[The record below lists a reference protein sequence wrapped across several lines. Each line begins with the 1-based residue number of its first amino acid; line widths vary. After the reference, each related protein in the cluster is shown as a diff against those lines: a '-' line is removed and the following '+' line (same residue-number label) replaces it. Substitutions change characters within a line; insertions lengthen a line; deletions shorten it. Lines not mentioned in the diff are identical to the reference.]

1 MERDFT
7 YIADIVEGVV
17 RLIDIPAKPDS
28 EWDGNNPDPS
38 SSLAPY
44 RLYNIGNNSPVLLED
59 FISIIES
66 ATGLKA
72 KKEYLPIQP
81 GDVEAT
87 FADIDALYDAIK
99 YKPKTSI
106 KEGIG
111 YFIDWYREYYFKDL

>member
-1 MERDFT
+1 M
-7 YIADIVEGVV
+7 
-17 RLIDIPAKPDS
+17 
-28 EWDGNNPDPS
+28 
-38 SSLAPY
+38 
-44 RLYNIGNNSPVLLED
+44 
-59 FISIIES
+59 
-66 ATGLKA
+66 LKA